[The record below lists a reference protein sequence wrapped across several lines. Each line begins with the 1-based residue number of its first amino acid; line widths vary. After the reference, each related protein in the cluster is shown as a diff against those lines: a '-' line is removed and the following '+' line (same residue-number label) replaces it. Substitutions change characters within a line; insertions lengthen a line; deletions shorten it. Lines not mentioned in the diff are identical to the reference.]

1 MTASMRELGASSRRR
16 GKSGAALAT
25 AATMI
30 VTMAAAGC
38 SKNSSGTGASST
50 AAATGTASPGPG
62 NPSSPSSSTVPSA
75 TASARFVGQWH
86 VHDASLN
93 ITPTTATLI
102 ASLGIG
108 TCAENAQ
115 APCSETDQLAVVSGN
130 DTQLTLSVT
139 GVSYT
144 LHGGQKTSVD
154 PTTGPSTAAGDSI
167 QLVWQAPGLLK
178 RTALNGFP
186 GWQGGNP
193 YWCGAGISQSDAEKC
208 GA

>member
-1 MTASMRELGASSRRR
+1 VSS
-16 GKSGAALAT
+16 ALSRTVGLVT
-25 AATMI
+25 AAT
-30 VTMAAAGC
+30 VVLTMAAAGC
-38 SKNSSGTGASST
+38 SKN
-50 AAATGTASPGPG
+50 ATISPGPG
-62 NPSSPSSSTVPSA
+62 NPSSPTSSTAVSA

-93 ITPTTATLI
+93 ITPTAATLI
-102 ASLGIG
+102 ASLGAC
-108 TCAENAQ
+108 TDNAQ

-144 LHGGQKTSVD
+144 LHGGQNTSVT
-154 PTTGPSTAAGDSI
+154 TTGPSTAVGDSI
-167 QLVWQAPGLLK
+167 ELVWQAPGLLE
-178 RTALNGFP
+178 RTALKGFP

>member
-1 MTASMRELGASSRRR
+1 VSS
-16 GKSGAALAT
+16 ALYRTVGLVT
-25 AATMI
+25 AAT
-30 VTMAAAGC
+30 VVLTLAAAGC
-38 SKNSSGTGASST
+38 SKNGTVG
-50 AAATGTASPGPG
+50 PGPG
-62 NPSSPSSSTVPSA
+62 NPSSPSSSTAPSA

-93 ITPTTATLI
+93 ISPTTATLI
-102 ASLGIG
+102 ASLGAG
-108 TCAENAQ
+108 ACTDNAQ

-144 LHGGQKTSVD
+144 LHGGQNTSAN
-154 PTTGPSTAAGDSI
+154 PTTGPSTAVGDSI
-167 QLVWQAPGLLK
+167 QLVWRAPGLLE
-178 RTALNGFP
+178 RTALKGFP

>member
-1 MTASMRELGASSRRR
+1 MSSAELGASLRRR
-16 GKSGAALAT
+16 GMSSAARVT

-30 VTMAAAGC
+30 VVVAAAGC
-38 SKNSSGTGASST
+38 SKNST
-50 AAATGTASPGPG
+50 AGPGPG
-62 NPSSPSSSTVPSA
+62 NPSSPSSSTIPSA
-75 TASARFVGQWH
+75 TAGARFVGQWH

-108 TCAENAQ
+108 TCAENTQ
-115 APCSETDQLAVVSGN
+115 APCSETDQLSVVSGN

-144 LHGGQKTSVD
+144 LQGGQNTSIN
-154 PTTGPSTAAGDSI
+154 PTTGPSTAVGDSI

-178 RTALNGFP
+178 RTALKGFP